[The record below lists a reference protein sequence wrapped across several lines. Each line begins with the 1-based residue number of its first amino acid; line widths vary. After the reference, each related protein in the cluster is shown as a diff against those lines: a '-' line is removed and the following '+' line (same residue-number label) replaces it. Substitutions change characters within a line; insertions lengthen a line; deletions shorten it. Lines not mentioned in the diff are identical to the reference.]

1 MKKLVLETKRPWN
14 WKVFIVLVGLII
26 PAAFAIVPFSLHL
39 LNTYSE
45 TDASMPG
52 WEIIVVNAL
61 INGLLIVVLGGL
73 GLLITNRIGL
83 GMPFVEA
90 RIKHETIPYRFRNA
104 VATGWIAAVGFALSI
119 LILQNWVFGPP
130 MRVLFE
136 EIGYTVPEE
145 AVTPPLYGFLA
156 AVSAG
161 ITEETIFRLFGL
173 SLLAWLGGLLFQ
185 DSDGRPK
192 LTVLWTA
199 NILFAFAFGAAHLS
213 GAATLG
219 WPINTLIVTRT
230 LVLNGI
236 GGLILGWLFWTFGLE
251 TAMLAHFLTDVILY
265 TLLPIIALQEGE
277 TTRYI
282 AVASVIIIVL
292 LALVW
297 AWRVLVTEKS
307 KQSMPMVN

>member
-1 MKKLVLETKRPWN
+1 MKKIILETKRPWN
-14 WKVFIVLVGLII
+14 WKVFLVLAGLII
-26 PAAFAIVPFSLHL
+26 PATFAVLPFSLHL
-39 LNTYSE
+39 LNAYSE
-45 TDASMPG
+45 TGASKPG

-61 INGLLIVVLGGL
+61 INGLLIVGLGGL
-73 GLLITNRIGL
+73 GLLIANRIGL
-83 GMPFVEA
+83 GMPFVEG
-90 RIKHETIPYRFRNA
+90 RVKHEPIPYPFRNA
-104 VATGWIAAVGFALSI
+104 VAIGWIAAVGFALSI

-145 AVTPPLYGFLA
+145 SVTPPLYGFLA

-173 SLLAWLGGLLFQ
+173 SLLAWLGGLLFH

-192 LTVLWTA
+192 LAVLWTA
-199 NILFAFAFGAAHLS
+199 NILFALAFGAAHLP

-277 TTRYI
+277 TARYV
-282 AVASVIIIVL
+282 AVAGVIIVVL

-297 AWRVLVTEKS
+297 AWRVLTAEDS
-307 KQSMPMVN
+307 KQSVPMVN

>member
-1 MKKLVLETKRPWN
+1 MKKFLLETKRTWN
-14 WKVFIVLVGLII
+14 WKVFLVLIGLII
-26 PAAFAIVPFSLHL
+26 PAAFAIVPFSVHR
-39 LNTYSE
+39 LNAYSE
-45 TDASMPG
+45 TGANAPG
-52 WEIIVVNAL
+52 WQVIVVNAL
-61 INGLLIVVLGGL
+61 INGLIICALGGI
-73 GLLITNRIGL
+73 GLLIANRIGL
-83 GMPFVEA
+83 GMPLVES
-90 RIKHETIPYRFRNA
+90 RVKHEPIPYRFRNA
-104 VATGWIAAVGFALSI
+104 VAIGWVAAVGFAFSI
-119 LILQNWVFGPP
+119 LILQNRIFGPP
-130 MRVLFE
+130 MQALFE

-173 SLLAWLGGLLFQ
+173 SLLAWLGGLLFH

-192 LTVLWTA
+192 LVVLWTA
-199 NILFAFAFGAAHLS
+199 NILFALAFGAAHLP

-219 WPINTLIVTRT
+219 WPINALIVTRT

-277 TTRYI
+277 TARYI
-282 AVASVIIIVL
+282 AVAGVILVVL

-297 AWRVLVTEKS
+297 AWRVLTAEKS
-307 KQSMPMVN
+307 KQRVPMVN

>member
-1 MKKLVLETKRPWN
+1 MKKPLLETKRPWN
-14 WKVFIVLVGLII
+14 WRVFLALVGLII

-45 TDASMPG
+45 TDAIMPK

-61 INGLLIVVLGGL
+61 INGLLIAVLGGI
-73 GLLITNRIGL
+73 GLIIANRIGL
-83 GMPFVEA
+83 GMPFVES
-90 RIKHETIPYRFRNA
+90 RIKHEAIPYRFRNA
-104 VATGWIAAVGFALSI
+104 VAIGWIAAVGFALSI

-130 MRVLFE
+130 MQTLFE

-145 AVTPPLYGFLA
+145 SVTPPLYGFLA
-156 AVSAG
+156 AISAG

-173 SLLAWLGGLLFQ
+173 SLLAWLGGLLFH
-185 DSDGRPK
+185 DSDGRPT
-192 LTVLWTA
+192 LAVLWTA
-199 NILFAFAFGAAHLS
+199 NILFALAFGAAHLP

-236 GGLILGWLFWTFGLE
+236 GGIILGWLFWTFGLE

-277 TTRYI
+277 IARYI
-282 AVASVIIIVL
+282 AIAGVIIVVL

-297 AWRVLVTEKS
+297 AWRILVTEKS
-307 KQSMPMVN
+307 KQIVPMVN